1 MFITCNYIQ
10 REVQTLHLANN
21 DKIIYSVSLLNLT
34 PPPLAQKEL
43 EIDNFVQNCN
53 SGSLLQHKIPFS
65 EIIEFTYLL
74 IITTLRLS
82 SSFPTITE
90 DLF

>member
-21 DKIIYSVSLLNLT
+21 DKIIYSVSLLNLS
-34 PPPLAQKEL
+34 PPPQKMEL

-82 SSFPTITE
+82 SSLPTITE